1 MPLLIRESK
10 LTKHQN
16 LTKIMYTDYR
26 CPMKLFVYRNS
37 KLLGLGRQFEQINF
51 GAFGV
56 FSADFDL
63 GLRFEFEPQRI
74 WDLANVCPQSVC
86 QGKQAKGKMN
96 DIACL
101 QILAFTNNKR
111 RPSQLGSMVP
121 RNVAL
126 SNLLQAKH
134 TEVSVP
140 SVVAFLGFQVPKIF
154 SSCPEIF
161 VNALF

>member
-1 MPLLIRESK
+1 
-10 LTKHQN
+10 
-16 LTKIMYTDYR
+16 
-26 CPMKLFVYRNS
+26 MKPFFIEIP

-63 GLRFEFEPQRI
+63 GLRFQFEPQRI

-154 SSCPEIF
+154 LSRPKFF
-161 VNALF
+161 VKVVFLTISPTILDYSNL